1 MDVITERIDAN
12 PEAEYLIDF
21 IPNLKYM
28 LRAKFLQENIT
39 AALLKFE
46 EKVWRTYP
54 IYSICSLYSWLLF
67 VLCLISVFLYTS
79 TKGNIICS

>member
-46 EKVWRTYP
+46 EKV
-54 IYSICSLYSWLLF
+54 
-67 VLCLISVFLYTS
+67 
-79 TKGNIICS
+79 

>member
-1 MDVITERIDAN
+1 LLDVITERIDAN

-39 AALLKFE
+39 EALTKFE
-46 EKVWRTYP
+46 EKVCVTRQ
-54 IYSICSLYSWLLF
+54 
-67 VLCLISVFLYTS
+67 
-79 TKGNIICS
+79 

>member
-1 MDVITERIDAN
+1 MITERIDAD

-39 AALLKFE
+39 EALVKFE
-46 EKVWRTYP
+46 EKVRGRFAWDNLVSATE
-54 IYSICSLYSWLLF
+54 WLF
-67 VLCLISVFLYTS
+67 VHHLSLPSASSYTDWRP
-79 TKGNIICS
+79 NACVQQ